1 MLRVFLGKNYDL
13 CFQVLVQENS
23 KVCQKIL
30 HAVQKCK
37 ILIYTSMRAK
47 TTCAKAKNHAN
58 FDYFGTQCYIE
69 IIGDSPSNSNLVFLT
84 ASQ

>member
-1 MLRVFLGKNYDL
+1 
-13 CFQVLVQENS
+13 
-23 KVCQKIL
+23 
-30 HAVQKCK
+30 
-37 ILIYTSMRAK
+37 MRAK